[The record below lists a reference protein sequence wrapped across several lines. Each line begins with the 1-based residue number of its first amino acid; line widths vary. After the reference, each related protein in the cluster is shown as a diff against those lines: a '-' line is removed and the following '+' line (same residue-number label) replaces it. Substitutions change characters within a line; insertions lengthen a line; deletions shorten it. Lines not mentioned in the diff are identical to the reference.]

1 MLSLQSCCSDECEA
15 RHVGKLPV
23 TAKDSSARLVGDIVG
38 LKSDVSRQAILNL
51 AFACETIPTYRIPQ
65 VAMAL

>member
-1 MLSLQSCCSDECEA
+1 MLSLQSCCCSEEREA
-15 RHVGKLPV
+15 RHVGKLPQ
-23 TAKDSSARLVGDIVG
+23 KDSSARLVGDIVG

-51 AFACETIPTYRIPQ
+51 AFACESIPTYRIPQ